1 MFNKIFSLP
10 LFFLSNITL
19 LMKLAGVE
27 ISNKILLGPMAGV
40 TTLAYREF
48 MKPFGVGLSFSE
60 MVSDCG
66 IRYGN
71 EKTLEYLKSSKLD
84 TPYAIQLFGFS
95 LENTIPAIKKIE
107 EVAHYDFLDLNFG
120 CPVEKVVKTG
130 AGSKW
135 LKDVAGLEN
144 YVREIVKASSKPVT
158 AKIRLGWDEK
168 SINVYEVSEALERA
182 GVVLVSIHCRTREQ
196 FYSGKARYEEISEMR
211 NHIKIPYAVSGDI
224 FTPEDAKRAL
234 DITHA
239 DFVMVARGGL
249 GHPYLLTQIN
259 QYLTNGVLLSSPGM
273 EKQIEYAKEFAYA
286 LIKEKGE
293 YIGVR
298 ELRGLLP
305 HFFSSFPGYK
315 RVRMQLATSL
325 DSVLSLEKIFKGIEE
340 REKIG

>member
-1 MFNKIFSLP
+1 
-10 LFFLSNITL
+10 
-19 LMKLAGVE
+19 MKLAGVE
-27 ISNKILLGPMAGV
+27 ITNKILLGPMAGV

-107 EVAHYDFLDLNFG
+107 EVASYDFLDLNFG

-135 LKDVAGLEN
+135 LKDVIGLEN
-144 YVREIVKASSKPVT
+144 YVREIVKISSKPVT

-168 SINVYEVSEALERA
+168 SINVYEVAKALERA
-182 GVVLVSIHCRTREQ
+182 GVVLISIHCRTREQ

-211 NHIKIPYAVSGDI
+211 NHITIPYAVSGDI
-224 FTPEDAKRAL
+224 FTAEDAKRAL

-249 GHPYLLTQIN
+249 GHPYLLTQID
-259 QYLTNGVLLSSPGM
+259 QFLTNGVLLPSPGM
-273 EKQIEYAKEFAYA
+273 EKQIEYARQFAYA

-293 YIGVR
+293 YIGAR

-325 DSVLSLEKIFKGIEE
+325 DSISSLEKIFKGIEE
-340 REKIG
+340 RERLG

>member
-1 MFNKIFSLP
+1 
-10 LFFLSNITL
+10 
-19 LMKLAGVE
+19 MKVAGIE

-71 EKTLEYLKSSKLD
+71 EKTLDYLKSSNLD

-107 EVAHYDFLDLNFG
+107 EVATYDFLDLNFG

-135 LKDVAGLEN
+135 LKDVPGLEN
-144 YVREIVKASSKPVT
+144 YVREIVKVSSKPVT
-158 AKIRLGWDEK
+158 AKIRLGWDED
-168 SINVYEVSEALERA
+168 SINVYEVAEALERA
-182 GVVLVSIHCRTREQ
+182 GVALISIHCRTRAQ
-196 FYSGKARYEEISEMR
+196 FYSGKARYEEIQDMKK
-211 NHIKIPYAVSGDI
+211 HIKIPYAVSGDI
-224 FTPEDAKRAL
+224 FTPMDAKNAL

-259 QYLTNGVLLSSPGM
+259 EYLTNGVLLSSPSRV
-273 EKQIEYAKEFAYA
+273 KQIEYAKEFAYA

-293 YIGVR
+293 YIGTR

-325 DSVLSLEKIFKGIEE
+325 DSIDSLEKIFRGLEE
-340 REKIG
+340 RATLEESLN